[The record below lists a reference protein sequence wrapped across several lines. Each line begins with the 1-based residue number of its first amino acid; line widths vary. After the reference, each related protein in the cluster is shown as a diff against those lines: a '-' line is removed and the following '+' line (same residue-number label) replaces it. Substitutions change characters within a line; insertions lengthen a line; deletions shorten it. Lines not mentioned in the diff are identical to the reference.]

1 MSTIENELL
10 LHVFG
15 GQSST
20 PPYNFTDGTGRVG
33 PGQRWQ
39 FLGNHYTP
47 EAYRHDMDV
56 RQGLQQGMSP
66 LRAHVNALPTL
77 PAAAGSWL
85 RAQFRPGPNDVT
97 IR

>member
-1 MSTIENELL
+1 MSTTIENALL

-15 GQSST
+15 GQSGT

-33 PGQRWQ
+33 PGLHWQ

-56 RQGLQQGMSP
+56 RRGLQQGMSP
-66 LRAHVNALPTL
+66 LDAHLHALPTL
-77 PAAAGSWL
+77 PAAAASLL
-85 RAQFRPGPNDVT
+85 RAKFRPGPHDVS
-97 IR
+97 R